1 MNANNA
7 AAAEAKALTGPGALS
22 RALDDILTRVK
33 SEEPASRLKLYQQLL
48 SLATYI
54 EMARQDVAAIR
65 PTEIQ
70 ASKIPAVTDDLD
82 AIVAHTEEA
91 TGVILDAAEH
101 LEKVAGKLDGEA
113 QTIVNDAV
121 TRIYEACNFQDL
133 TGQRITRVVKAI
145 KDIEVK
151 VDALVSALHDQL
163 GLAADELAALTSVK
177 ETAAANGKVKAM
189 PSDADLLNGPQN
201 GTGAKSQEEI
211 DRLFGN

>member
-1 MNANNA
+1 MSANNA
-7 AAAEAKALTGPGALS
+7 AAAETPAIVGPGALS
-22 RALDDILTRVK
+22 RALDDILSRVK

-82 AIVAHTEEA
+82 AIVANTEEA
-91 TGVILDAAEH
+91 TGVILDAAER
-101 LEKVAGKLDGEA
+101 LEKVTPKLDAESQA
-113 QTIVNDAV
+113 VVNDAV

-133 TGQRITRVVKAI
+133 TGQRITRVVKAV

-151 VDALVSALHDQL
+151 VSALVSALHDQL
-163 GLAADELAALTSVK
+163 GLAADELAALASVK
-177 ETAAANGKVKAM
+177 ESARASSRATAEK
-189 PSDADLLNGPQN
+189 DLLNGPQN
-201 GTGAKSQEEI
+201 GLGAKSQEEI
-211 DRLFGN
+211 DLLFGK

>member
-1 MNANNA
+1 MNARNGV
-7 AAAEAKALTGPGALS
+7 AAAEAQGIVGPGALS
-22 RALDDILTRVK
+22 RAIDDILTRVK
-33 SEEPASRLKLYQQLL
+33 SEEPANRLKLYQQLL

-91 TGVILDAAEH
+91 TGVILDAAEK
-101 LEKVAGKLDGEA
+101 LENVAPKLDGES
-113 QTIVNDAV
+113 QTVVNDAV

-133 TGQRITRVVKAI
+133 TGQRITRVVKAV

-151 VDALVSALHDQL
+151 VDALITALHDQL
-163 GLAADELAALTSVK
+163 GLAADELAALATVK
-177 ETAAANGKVKAM
+177 ETAR
-189 PSDADLLNGPQN
+189 PSVARPPSEKDLLNGPQN
-201 GTGAKSQEEI
+201 GAGAKSQEEI
-211 DRLFGN
+211 DRLFG

>member
-1 MNANNA
+1 MDAKNGEAV
-7 AAAEAKALTGPGALS
+7 AKALAGPGALS
-22 RALDDILTRVK
+22 RALDDILVRVK

-91 TGVILDAAEH
+91 TSVILDAAEH
-101 LEKVAGKLDGEA
+101 LEKVSAKLNGENQA
-113 QTIVNDAV
+113 VVTDAV

-133 TGQRITRVVKAI
+133 TGQRITRVIKAI
-145 KDIEVK
+145 KDIEIK
-151 VDALVSALHDQL
+151 VGALITALHDQL
-163 GLAADELAALTSVK
+163 GLSAEELASLTSIK
-177 ETAAANGKVKAM
+177 ETAGKAKAAPKK
-189 PSDADLLNGPQN
+189 SDADLLNGPQN

>member
-1 MNANNA
+1 MIPTNANVA
-7 AAAEAKALTGPGALS
+7 AAKPLFGPGALS
-22 RALDDILTRVK
+22 RALEDILAKVK

-91 TGVILDAAEH
+91 TSVILDAAEQ
-101 LEKVAGKLDGEA
+101 LEKVSSRLDGESR
-113 QTIVNDAV
+113 TVVTDAV

-133 TGQRITRVVKAI
+133 TGQRITRVVKAV

-151 VDALVSALHDQL
+151 VDALVAALHDQL
-163 GLAADELAALTSVK
+163 GLSAEELASVSLIR
-177 ETAAANGKVKAM
+177 ETAGKIKAAKSVE
-189 PSDADLLNGPQN
+189 ADLLNGPQN
-201 GTGAKSQEEI
+201 GASAKSQEEI

>member
-1 MNANNA
+1 MNAKNVE
-7 AAAEAKALTGPGALS
+7 AAEPSALIGPGALS
-22 RALDDILTRVK
+22 RALEDILSRVK
-33 SEEPASRLKLYQQLL
+33 SEEPSSRLKLYQQLL

-65 PTEIQ
+65 PTDIQ

-82 AIVAHTEEA
+82 AIVLSTEEA
-91 TGVILDAAEH
+91 TSVILDAAEK
-101 LEKVAGKLDGEA
+101 LENVASKIDGES

-133 TGQRITRVVKAI
+133 TGQRITRVVKAV

-151 VDALVSALHDQL
+151 VEALVTALHDQL
-163 GLAADELAALTSVK
+163 GLAADELAALTAVK
-177 ETAAANGKVKAM
+177 ETASKARAASKKT
-189 PSDADLLNGPQN
+189 DADLLNGPQN

>member
-1 MNANNA
+1 MTANNA
-7 AAAEAKALTGPGALS
+7 AAAAEAKTLIGPGALS
-22 RALDDILTRVK
+22 RALEDILSRVK

-65 PTEIQ
+65 PTDIQ

-82 AIVAHTEEA
+82 AIVANTEEA

-101 LEKVAGKLDGEA
+101 LEKVSATLSGEA
-113 QTIVNDAV
+113 QTVVNDAV

-163 GLAADELAALTSVK
+163 GLAADELAALTAVK
-177 ETAAANGKVKAM
+177 ETAAANGKKAVKT
-189 PSDADLLNGPQN
+189 DADLLNGPQN

>member
-1 MNANNA
+1 MGPTNAKTA
-7 AAAEAKALTGPGALS
+7 GKPLFGPGALS
-22 RALDDILTRVK
+22 RALEDILAKVK

-82 AIVAHTEEA
+82 AIVANTEEA
-91 TGVILDAAEH
+91 TSVILDAAER
-101 LEKVAGKLDGEA
+101 LEKVSSKLDGEN
-113 QTIVNDAV
+113 QTVVNDAV

-145 KDIEVK
+145 KDIEAK
-151 VDALVSALHDQL
+151 VDALIAAVHDQL
-163 GLAADELAALTSVK
+163 GLSSDEIASLAMIKGAGGKQKPT
-177 ETAAANGKVKAM
+177 NGA
-189 PSDADLLNGPQN
+189 DADLLNGPQN
-201 GTGAKSQEEI
+201 GTNAKSQEEI

>member
-7 AAAEAKALTGPGALS
+7 ATADVKTLIGPGALS

-65 PTEIQ
+65 PTDIQ
-70 ASKIPAVTDDLD
+70 ANKIPAVTDDLD
-82 AIVAHTEEA
+82 AIVANTEEA
-91 TGVILDAAEH
+91 TSVILDAAEQ
-101 LEKVAGKLDGEA
+101 LEKVSSTLDGPS
-113 QTIVNDAV
+113 QTVVSEAV

-133 TGQRITRVVKAI
+133 TGQRINRVVKAI

-151 VDALVSALHDQL
+151 VDALVSALHEQL
-163 GLAADELAALTSVK
+163 GLAADELAALTAVK
-177 ETAAANGKVKAM
+177 ETANGKAKPVK
-189 PSDADLLNGPQN
+189 SDADLLNGPQN

>member
-1 MNANNA
+1 MGPTN
-7 AAAEAKALTGPGALS
+7 AKAAGKPLFGPGALS
-22 RALDDILTRVK
+22 RALEDILAKVK

-82 AIVAHTEEA
+82 AIVANTEEA
-91 TGVILDAAEH
+91 TSVILDAAEH
-101 LEKVAGKLDGEA
+101 LEKVSSKLDGEN
-113 QTIVNDAV
+113 QVVVTDAV

-145 KDIEVK
+145 KDIEAK
-151 VDALVSALHDQL
+151 VDALIAAVHDQL
-163 GLAADELAALTSVK
+163 GLSSDEIASLAMIKGAGSK
-177 ETAAANGKVKAM
+177 SKPANGA
-189 PSDADLLNGPQN
+189 DADLLNGPQN
-201 GTGAKSQEEI
+201 GANAKSQEEI

>member
-1 MNANNA
+1 MNAKNV
-7 AAAEAKALTGPGALS
+7 AAAEAKTLVGPGALS
-22 RALDDILTRVK
+22 RALDDILTKVK

-70 ASKIPAVTDDLD
+70 SSKIPAVTDDLD

-91 TGVILDAAEH
+91 TSVILDAAEH
-101 LEKVAGKLDGEA
+101 LEKVSAKLDGESQA
-113 QTIVNDAV
+113 IVTDAV

-133 TGQRITRVVKAI
+133 TGQRITRVVKAV

-151 VDALVSALHDQL
+151 VEALIGALHEQL
-163 GLAADELAALTSVK
+163 GLSADELASLTAIRK
-177 ETAAANGKVKAM
+177 TAGKVK
-189 PSDADLLNGPQN
+189 PLVKKSDADLLNGPQN

>member
-1 MNANNA
+1 MNAKNA
-7 AAAEAKALTGPGALS
+7 AAAEAKTLVGPGALS
-22 RALDDILTRVK
+22 RALDDILTKVK

-70 ASKIPAVTDDLD
+70 SSKIPAVTDDLD

-91 TGVILDAAEH
+91 TSVILDAAEH
-101 LEKVAGKLDGEA
+101 LEKVSAKLDGESQA
-113 QTIVNDAV
+113 IVTDAV

-133 TGQRITRVVKAI
+133 TGQRITRVVKAV

-151 VDALVSALHDQL
+151 VEALIGALHEQL
-163 GLAADELAALTSVK
+163 GLSAEELASLTAIK
-177 ETAAANGKVKAM
+177 ETAGKVK
-189 PSDADLLNGPQN
+189 PLVKKSEADLLNGPQN

>member
-1 MNANNA
+1 MEPTN
-7 AAAEAKALTGPGALS
+7 AKAGKPLFGPGALS
-22 RALDDILTRVK
+22 RALEDILAKVK

-82 AIVAHTEEA
+82 AIVANTEEA
-91 TGVILDAAEH
+91 TSVILDAAER
-101 LEKVAGKLDGEA
+101 LEKVSSKLEGEN
-113 QTIVNDAV
+113 QTVVNDAV

-145 KDIEVK
+145 KDIEAK
-151 VDALVSALHDQL
+151 VDALIAAVHDQL
-163 GLAADELAALTSVK
+163 GLSSDEIASLAMIKGAGGK
-177 ETAAANGKVKAM
+177 PKPANGA
-189 PSDADLLNGPQN
+189 DADLLNGPQN
-201 GTGAKSQEEI
+201 GTNAKSQEEI

>member
-1 MNANNA
+1 MDANNA
-7 AAAEAKALTGPGALS
+7 AAGEAKTLIGPGALS

-91 TGVILDAAEH
+91 TGVILDAAEQ
-101 LEKVAGKLDGEA
+101 LEKVSAKLDGEA
-113 QTIVNDAV
+113 QAIVSDAV

-133 TGQRITRVVKAI
+133 TGQRITRVVKAV
-145 KDIEVK
+145 KDIEIK
-151 VDALVSALHDQL
+151 VGALVCALHDQL
-163 GLAADELAALTSVK
+163 GLAADELAALTTVK
-177 ETAAANGKVKAM
+177 EAAAVSGKVK
-189 PSDADLLNGPQN
+189 PVRSDADLLNGPQN